1 MVHLALKGAQSIQ
14 VISDD
19 TDVFVLLLHFF
30 ALEKLTCRIFMV
42 GSSHG
47 KSSVDITATTKNHS
61 EFISELLAGHALSG
75 CDTVACLFRIGKG
88 TIIKVLKRGY
98 NLRLLDDLHAQ
109 TAKKLLFLCS
119 LLWITSNT
127 KHVCSSI

>member
-1 MVHLALKGAQSIQ
+1 MEKTDLKTTHEEADVIIVQQIVHLALKGAQSIQ

-47 KSSVDITATTKNHS
+47 KSSVDITATAKNHS

-75 CDTVACLFRIGKG
+75 CDTVACLFGIGKG
-88 TIIKVLKRGY
+88 TISK
-98 NLRLLDDLHAQ
+98 
-109 TAKKLLFLCS
+109 
-119 LLWITSNT
+119 
-127 KHVCSSI
+127 SSREATT